1 MALISKSQSLVRG
14 ATIITTLNRKDYYSV
29 LLQGVVREDM
39 RFTDVYRMAG
49 EST

>member
-1 MALISKSQSLVRG
+1 MALKSQSLVRG